1 MLRQCRV
8 AMVQTPSQYDFVHQ
22 AVVRFGKVNNKTIKV
37 RDPDLPDGDTFSP
50 SLDEV
55 PEGET
60 AVAIEPV
67 KGLKYLDVGKRC
79 TVRKYEGKEGCLMWM
94 GKDPR
99 KNSARCGI
107 VFDEPCGNNDGSLVE
122 EGTGVVFRF
131 FKCDAK
137 HGVMTSPSNVAMIA
151 SSTPG
156 MTPASTPE
164 PQAGPAGETFA
175 EMYDKQLQL
184 EAALEDDASITKRLA
199 LSADDMAQYGVLWTT
214 ANTAGGPTVD
224 DVSAVRFFRKSGLP
238 VSVLRGVRT
247 HHAPRTTH
255 HAARAT
261 SSCVC
266 ACVCACVCVC
276 VCVCVSAGFGLVQ
289 SRART
294 GT

>member
-99 KNSARCGI
+99 KN
-107 VFDEPCGNNDGSLVE
+107 DTDP
-122 EGTGVVFRF
+122 
-131 FKCDAK
+131 DA
-137 HGVMTSPSNVAMIA
+137 A
-151 SSTPG
+151 
-156 MTPASTPE
+156 
-164 PQAGPAGETFA
+164 
-175 EMYDKQLQL
+175 D
-184 EAALEDDASITKRLA
+184 
-199 LSADDMAQYGVLWTT
+199 ADDLAKAMKAKSCGLIPATNPLRKACIWLSGKKLFGNFILVLVMINCIILAFHTHD
-214 ANTAGGPTVD
+214 GPR
-224 DVSAVRFFRKSGLP
+224 SGNRPIQFRAFSL
-238 VSVLRGVRT
+238 
-247 HHAPRTTH
+247 
-255 HAARAT
+255 
-261 SSCVC
+261 
-266 ACVCACVCVC
+266 
-276 VCVCVSAGFGLVQ
+276 
-289 SRART
+289 
-294 GT
+294 